1 LKRILFV
8 DDEANVLSGLK
19 RMLRPMRGEWEMDF
33 FEEPEKALAHLE
45 TQPADIVVSDMRM
58 PHMDG
63 ARFLSIVKEKWPE
76 TVRIILS
83 GYSDPEL
90 ALRSVSS
97 AHQFLSKPCD
107 VEILLGT
114 LRRSCSLS
122 NLLKSRRLKGI
133 ISGMESLPSLPSL
146 YMEIVQLLSSEE
158 PSMKRIG
165 EVVGQDLGMSAKI
178 LQLVN
183 SAFFALPRHIS
194 DLTDAVFLLGVDTI
208 KALVLA
214 IRVFSQFDQK
224 QLNRLKIEYIWPH
237 SLAVGRLARLI
248 SLDAGASKYSADQ
261 ALLAG
266 NMHDLG
272 KIVLAVNQPEKY
284 KLFTGMGETDTVAC
298 LKLEKEMFDASHPE
312 IGAYL
317 LGLWGLPDPIIE
329 AVAHHHQLGGTT
341 TRSFSP
347 LVAVHVA
354 NALVCNK
361 PKGGATPIDVGLD
374 MAFLQGLEGFNLE
387 EWLDRSAAQWEAL
400 KDSQSDA

>member
-1 LKRILFV
+1 MKRILFV

-19 RMLRPMRGEWEMDF
+19 RMLRPMRADWEMFF
-33 FEEPEKALAHLE
+33 FEETEKALAHME
-45 TQPADIVVSDMRM
+45 TQPVDIVVSDMRM

-63 ARFLSIVKEKWPE
+63 ASFLSIVKERWPE

-83 GYSDPEL
+83 GYSDPEM

-122 NLLKSRRLKGI
+122 NLLKSRRLKGV

-146 YMEIVQLLSSEE
+146 YMEIIKLLSSDE
-158 PSMKRIG
+158 PSMRQIG
-165 EVVGQDLGMSAKI
+165 EVIGQDLGMSAKI

-183 SAFFALPRHIS
+183 SAFFGLPRHIS

-214 IRVFSQFDQK
+214 IRVFSQFDQNL
-224 QLNRLKIEYIWPH
+224 LNRLKIQYIWPH
-237 SLAVGRLARLI
+237 SLAVGRLARVI
-248 SLDAGASKYSADQ
+248 SLEAGATKFSADQ

-284 KLFTGMGETDTVAC
+284 NIFTKMGETDLLAR

-329 AVAHHHQLGGTT
+329 AVAHHHHPGVSA

-354 NALVCNK
+354 NALICNNPEGGDVCVE
-361 PKGGATPIDVGLD
+361 GGMD
-374 MAFLQGLEGFNLE
+374 MAFLQGIENFKLE
-387 EWLDRSAAQWEAL
+387 EWLDRCVAQWEVL
-400 KDSQSDA
+400 KDS